1 MKQHWIFV
9 PMCFQ
14 LFFAGIPSY
23 ASKPT
28 PGILTGN
35 VFDSRNNQPLSNT
48 MACLKES
55 NQTAISDSSGVFR
68 IQSVMPG
75 IYTLLV
81 TADGYDTMIVPNIA
95 ARSKK
100 NDLLTISLQKTV
112 QSLDKIVIT
121 ENRLVSK
128 KMDQFHSVTR
138 LSNFELNN
146 TAATFNDINRTLE
159 YIPGVSNQL
168 TNDYFN
174 EFIVRGGD
182 RSENIFIVD
191 NIELENP
198 NHFGLYGT
206 NGGYLNFIN
215 SSFVRGLDFYSGA
228 IPVKY
233 APRLSSVSDIRL
245 REGSLLNRK
254 HSIEFNNIMLG
265 FATEGPLPKSAGSYL
280 VNAQAFNLNFMKHF
294 MDWGD
299 IPALQN
305 YQTKFHFALGNNQAI
320 EFNAIGAYDIMNKG
334 RPAMQMTIG
343 ETKEN
348 LIYTQHGSAIQWQL
362 LNDSFRNELIASFLY
377 RRFGEEEQFTEDSEG
392 KYGFEEVAEFS
403 DIRKSFQLKN
413 NSTLFI
419 NENSQLDFGISLERK
434 FFGLRERTN
443 CVYDDQFWKYSATI
457 ITDEWLKQYTAATG
471 DDSSLVAGDT
481 IPFFSGLNQAPL
493 QKKEKSG
500 DHIGG
505 YLHYLFR
512 NNNLKCGLGLRGDY
526 YTLVHKP
533 GISPRASVSYDAGSV
548 GTISADVGLLYQFPT
563 YLEPWLFSSY
573 TGGSLSTFDLQRCTQ
588 GGIGFEKLFKQVY
601 RFSIEGYYKWYDREF
616 IYNNP
621 DGPELIGSLVLN
633 DQEDLQTTPL
643 QKGKKRSYGI
653 DLSIKKMQFDKFY
666 FSIGYSFNMTERKYA
681 NNKWYPDAQNRRN
694 SGFCTI
700 GSNYFKHHGLALTLK
715 AGEGVP
721 YSTMK
726 AVQDALVWND
736 GSVHHAYHLEH
747 LDEQYWMHKR
757 FDPYVLLGLRYSF
770 RLFPRWG
777 NITGYVDIQN
787 IMDRR
792 IPYAL
797 DYDPD
802 TGEITTLKGSSLL
815 PMFGIVADF

>member
-1 MKQHWIFV
+1 MKQYRMFCII
-9 PMCFQ
+9 CIQ
-14 LFFAGIPSY
+14 LFIAGISSF

-28 PGILTGN
+28 PGTLAGK
-35 VFDSRNNQPLSNT
+35 VVDSRSNQPLSGAT
-48 MACLKES
+48 VCLKELK
-55 NQTAISDSSGVFR
+55 QTTISDSSGVFR

-81 TADGYDTMIVPNIA
+81 TADGYDTITVPNIA
-95 ARSKK
+95 AKSKK
-100 NDLLTISLQKTV
+100 NDLLTISLQKAM
-112 QSLDKIVIT
+112 QSLDKIVVT
-121 ENRLVSK
+121 GNRLDK

-159 YIPGVSNQL
+159 YVPGVSNQL

-174 EFIVRGGD
+174 DFIVRGGD
-182 RSENIFIVD
+182 RSENIFVVD
-191 NIELENP
+191 NIEMENP

-215 SSFVRGLDFYSGA
+215 SSFVSGLDFYSGA

-233 APRLSSVSDIRL
+233 APRLSSVSDIQL

-254 HSIEFNNIMLG
+254 YKIEFNNIMLG
-265 FATEGPLPKSAGSYL
+265 LAAEGPLPKSVGSYL
-280 VNAQAFNLNFMKHF
+280 LNGQAFNMNFMKHF

-299 IPALQN
+299 VPVLQN
-305 YQTKFHFALGNNQAI
+305 YQAKFYFPLGKNQSI

-334 RPAMQMTIG
+334 SPEQRIG
-343 ETKEN
+343 FGGVQESI
-348 LIYTQHGSAIQWQL
+348 LYTQHGSALQWQFS
-362 LNDSFRNELIASFLY
+362 NESFRNELNASFLY
-377 RRFGEEEQFTEDSEG
+377 RRFGDEVRFNDEIE
-392 KYGFEEVAEFS
+392 KRYGFEDVAEFS
-403 DIRKSFQLKN
+403 DIRKTLQLKN
-413 NSTLFI
+413 NSTAFI

-434 FFGLRERTN
+434 FFGLRERAN
-443 CVYDDQFWKYSATI
+443 CLDDNRFQKFSQYI
-457 ITDEWLKQYTAATG
+457 ITDEWLKRYIAATG
-471 DDSSLVAGDT
+471 DDTTYAEGDT
-481 IPFFSGLNQAPL
+481 TLFFSGYNQAPV
-493 QKKEKSG
+493 QEKEKTG

-505 YLHYLFR
+505 YLNYLLK
-512 NNNLKCGLGLRGDY
+512 NGGLKCGLGVRGDY

-533 GISPRASVSYDAGSV
+533 GISPRASVSYDIGSV
-548 GTISADVGLLYQFPT
+548 GTISADVGLLYQFPVF
-563 YLEPWLFSSY
+563 LEPWLFSDY

-588 GGIGFEKLFKQVY
+588 GGIGFEKMFKQVY

-616 IYNNP
+616 IYSNP
-621 DGPELIGSLVLN
+621 DGPDLIGSLVLN
-633 DQEDLQTTPL
+633 DQQDLQKTPS
-643 QKGKKRSYGI
+643 QNGKKRSYGI
-653 DLSIKKMQFDKFY
+653 DLSIKKMQFDKLY
-666 FSIGYSFNMTERKYA
+666 FSVGYSFNMTKRRYS

-726 AVQDALVWND
+726 VVQDSVVWND
-736 GSVHHAYHLEH
+736 GSLHQIYHLEH
-747 LDEQYWMHKR
+747 LDERYWMHKR
-757 FDPYVLLGLRYSF
+757 FEPYVLLGLRYSF
-770 RLFPRWG
+770 RVFPRWG

-787 IMDRR
+787 VLDQG

-802 TGEITTLKGSSLL
+802 TGGIIFMKGSRIL
-815 PMFGIVADF
+815 PMLGITADF